1 MNYARLLE
9 KRVNMQGDYVIMI
22 EYIIYSYL
30 FQNIDVP
37 LTYVDMRLING
48 KVWDDDVDIVLELY
62 SFLVHF
68 FFLKKNQIVRFEEMK
83 TKMCNKDT
91 ICYVQIIFT
100 NSI

>member
-22 EYIIYSYL
+22 EYIVYSYL

-48 KVWDDDVDIVLELY
+48 KV
-62 SFLVHF
+62 
-68 FFLKKNQIVRFEEMK
+68 
-83 TKMCNKDT
+83 
-91 ICYVQIIFT
+91 
-100 NSI
+100 